1 MNNTLDKNKTLGRVN
16 IKTVQVQT
24 MKIGQIVGPAAAGS
38 KTNLKL
44 LKNRVARL
52 ERTVRHLELAQ
63 KHASAHVHRLE
74 ERAESA
80 HHLALQTEHALQN
93 LRTQLANLEHVVG
106 PLPQNI
112 TDLQQT
118 VASIQ
123 QNIASVEQSIST
135 IQTELETGLIA
146 NSQMEASLTALVGK
160 TATFTTSGGSVTGT
174 VILVGTNA
182 VELREA
188 NGDIVI
194 IPFSQITTIS

>member
-1 MNNTLDKNKTLGRVN
+1 MNNTLAKNKTLGRVN

-24 MKIGQIVGPAAAGS
+24 MKVGQVVGPTATGS
-38 KTNLKL
+38 KTNVKL
-44 LKNRVARL
+44 LRNRVTRL
-52 ERTVRHLELAQ
+52 ERAVRHFELAQ
-63 KHASAHVHRLE
+63 KHAFAHVHRLE
-74 ERAESA
+74 ERVEGA
-80 HHLALQTEHALQN
+80 HHLAVQTEHALQN
-93 LRTQLANLEHVVG
+93 LRTQFANLEQVVG

-112 TDLQQT
+112 TDLQQA

-146 NSQMEASLTALVGK
+146 NPQMQAALTTLVGK
-160 TATFTTSGGSVTGT
+160 TATLTTSGGSVTGT

-194 IPFSQITTIS
+194 IPFSKITTIS